1 MKKILVK
8 AALPTLAESGHGW
21 DDISALRWIPT
32 RREKTFAKPLP
43 IFTPEKRSSSETWE
57 KNIEDQIDFQNKFGD
72 KFSHIQPSN
81 PLERPVPIPHWK
93 NPKTVG
99 TFVAPATQRGI
110 PADTTIGPGVES
122 TLLGILGERGKPSE
136 NFFWR
141 TPRQGAMFESEGEGF
156 KFGGYD
162 PKSFV
167 KIPTSQK
174 LTPMKLDRYNWALEN
189 PVQPPQKIMTQ
200 SMINEIENLK
210 NRFPDVPTRDIWG
223 PSTLEINPLMEGFHP
238 DDYKVASESMD
249 LAWRLL
255 KMPIVDTDIP
265 GVRMGYNQRWIHP
278 HNYPEPIIG
287 NQPYFEG
294 WEGKRNEDDKII
306 QMTPNEYFDIIQAHS
321 EKEGG
326 VDRGVFTA
334 PPIPGRDAEYRWDGM
349 QFSPWSNS
357 RKNIARIMEGIEEGK
372 PIGMPS
378 LTFQNDDFTGI
389 QDGGHRMEA
398 LRQMGHGDTSVPVF
412 RYHQQQVKTGEPMNL
427 AWRMLKAQQTIDA
440 YSRENVEE
448 GFEPDVQ
455 NVIIASKPGAENIN
469 AEEQSRLHDEMLRR
483 ISELE
488 GSENIRI
495 MSARGRSQ
503 EWGDENS
510 LMLSNVPDDM
520 LHEIHSLA
528 GEFNQDSILHS
539 PKGMAGTQFV
549 DSSGESEGGLESG
562 SFTEEEPPNYTEF
575 PTGQKYAYGDYVAV
589 NKGQDYHPSVG
600 GYLQQQQQFAPSEGS
615 TMMDPENPG
624 GEITVQEPM
633 NVGYDGR
640 PLPDERVE
648 LGDWFWDDMLHADGT
663 HNQWDRLSSQEKDE
677 VKERVT
683 SGLHGLL
690 NPDGSWNDWALKNL
704 KHESPLSPK
713 SGPSIAFRTHLY
725 GPDGFRQHE
734 DGSNGDSI
742 IAVVNSHSKRDKR
755 GGSIPGLRTVML
767 RNSEFMG
774 PKSQVFKPRGHGAG
788 EHRHGVDVR
797 NVMQHHGEQK
807 NNQPVSLHGVKRK
820 QKQEWKRRFG
830 RGGRFRKG
838 YPVYVLNQLGDVLV
852 KYEDY
857 SLTEGKSNF
866 DDAVNAEYQQNL
878 AVDFAEEPTR
888 WKRTIP
894 MRIDEQNMVFS
905 EDKNFEPI
913 EHAITSPTRQ
923 AILQAIYD
931 SQESDPEG
939 PQGFPSPHYP
949 NEPMMN
955 QYWGEDMDIRD
966 LLEQQMYLSG
976 RGEDELERR
985 GLDFKSPVFAK
996 SHVLVKERVSPEAK
1010 RHKLEY
1016 DTAYEASPER
1026 RKYRA
1031 DLNRE
1036 RRRRG
1041 MYGDHSGRDISH
1053 TEGGKLT
1060 VEGAH
1065 ENRARHFKDQGTLR
1079 HVGVKKKVNDARK
1092 ANLIGVV
1099 PPLKGEN
1106 E

>member
-43 IFTPEKRSSSETWE
+43 IVTPEKRSSSEDWE
-57 KNIEDQIDFQNKFGD
+57 KNIENQIDFQNKFGD
-72 KFSHIQPSN
+72 RFPHVQPSN
-81 PLERPVPIPHWK
+81 PLEKPVPIPHWK

-99 TFVAPATQRGI
+99 TFVAPATQQGI

-122 TLLGILGERGKPSE
+122 TLLGILGERGKPGE

-238 DDYKVASESMD
+238 DDYKVAGEPMD
-249 LAWRLL
+249 LAWRL
-255 KMPIVDTDIP
+255 
-265 GVRMGYNQRWIHP
+265 
-278 HNYPEPIIG
+278 
-287 NQPYFEG
+287 
-294 WEGKRNEDDKII
+294 
-306 QMTPNEYFDIIQAHS
+306 
-321 EKEGG
+321 
-326 VDRGVFTA
+326 
-334 PPIPGRDAEYRWDGM
+334 
-349 QFSPWSNS
+349 
-357 RKNIARIMEGIEEGK
+357 
-372 PIGMPS
+372 
-378 LTFQNDDFTGI
+378 
-389 QDGGHRMEA
+389 
-398 LRQMGHGDTSVPVF
+398 
-412 RYHQQQVKTGEPMNL
+412 
-427 AWRMLKAQQTIDA
+427 LKAQQTIDA

-448 GFEPDVQ
+448 GFEPNVQ
-455 NVIIASKPGAENIN
+455 NVIIASKPGAENIS
-469 AEEQSRLHDEMLRR
+469 AEEQSRLHDGMLRR

-488 GSENIRI
+488 GSKNIRI

-575 PTGQKYAYGDYVAV
+575 PTGQKYAYGNYVAV

-600 GYLQQQQQFAPSEGS
+600 GYLQQQQQIAPSEGS

-624 GEITVQEPM
+624 GEISVQEPM

-663 HNQWDRLSSQEKDE
+663 HNQWDRLSSQERDE

-690 NPDGSWNDWALKNL
+690 NSDGSWNDWALKNL
-704 KHESPLSPK
+704 KHESPLSSK
-713 SGPSIAFRTHLY
+713 SGPSVAFRTHLY

-774 PKSQVFKPRGHGAG
+774 PKSQVFKPRGHDAD
-788 EHRHGVDVR
+788 EHQHGVDVR

-830 RGGRFRKG
+830 RGGKFRKS

-852 KYEDY
+852 KD
-857 SLTEGKSNF
+857 
-866 DDAVNAEYQQNL
+866 
-878 AVDFAEEPTR
+878 
-888 WKRTIP
+888 
-894 MRIDEQNMVFS
+894 
-905 EDKNFEPI
+905 
-913 EHAITSPTRQ
+913 
-923 AILQAIYD
+923 
-931 SQESDPEG
+931 
-939 PQGFPSPHYP
+939 
-949 NEPMMN
+949 
-955 QYWGEDMDIRD
+955 
-966 LLEQQMYLSG
+966 
-976 RGEDELERR
+976 
-985 GLDFKSPVFAK
+985 
-996 SHVLVKERVSPEAK
+996 RVSPEAK